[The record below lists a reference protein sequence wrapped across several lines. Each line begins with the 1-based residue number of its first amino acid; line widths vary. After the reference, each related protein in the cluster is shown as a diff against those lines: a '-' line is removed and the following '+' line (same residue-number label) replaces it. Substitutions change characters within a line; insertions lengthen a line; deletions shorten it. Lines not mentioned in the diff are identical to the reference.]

1 MKKSKLIRVSCLAV
15 ALVVLTAAL
24 AVAALYGSPYDTLK
38 NSLFD
43 LMIRDNMI
51 AEMNATLSV
60 NGEPLYDEYNKT
72 TIGGETSLTVNGRP
86 NEDGYYFNYSN
97 ENLIIYPVYKEVDGS
112 QWYLAH
118 IRSADTINTYVTR
131 VGSSALFGLSV
142 EDRNSAQFRFYELL
156 LDALVGDLKNNVT
169 MSSENGIRKIS
180 GSLTDNQLPALAKA
194 GIDLMIEQRS
204 GYHYSENLISFD
216 GKTRVYESKRIDSNG
231 MADVTRT
238 RQTLTRIANESDYW
252 RDGKFYGT
260 WYDPNTG
267 IDYIIEDEEVIMT
280 DYRPA
285 TRADYG
291 YVNDSQDPLSIPLKA
306 LKLDYVRGDAE
317 VDNNGNLLSIDV
329 NAAVTTTNIFDEVNS
344 VDIRF
349 NATFADIGTSEVL
362 CPIPGAESVLTAANI
377 KRILGNEYYGSIAVY
392 FTLNPNG
399 TINMDSITTMWP
411 GEHDR
416 PVPYTQSYNDA
427 MGNVITVNV
436 EQLTSVEDEDN
447 SGGIENNGEE
457 NGEPDDGLEDGEND
471 GEDNTDEVDTDTEE
485 DGE

>member
-15 ALVVLTAAL
+15 ALVILTAAL

-38 NSLFD
+38 NSIFD
-43 LMIRDNMI
+43 TLIRKDMTV
-51 AEMNATLSV
+51 EMTSTIHV
-60 NGEPLYDEYNKT
+60 NGVLLSDNYSKN
-72 TIGGETSLTVNGRP
+72 TIGSDSSVEINGRP
-86 NEDGYYFNYSN
+86 GEDDYRFSYSSRVLSINRGY
-97 ENLIIYPVYKEVDGS
+97 KDKDGP
-112 QWYLAH
+112 QWYTAYISPGAGEYYGH
-118 IRSADTINTYVTR
+118 SNA
-131 VGSSALFGLSV
+131 GLFGLSA